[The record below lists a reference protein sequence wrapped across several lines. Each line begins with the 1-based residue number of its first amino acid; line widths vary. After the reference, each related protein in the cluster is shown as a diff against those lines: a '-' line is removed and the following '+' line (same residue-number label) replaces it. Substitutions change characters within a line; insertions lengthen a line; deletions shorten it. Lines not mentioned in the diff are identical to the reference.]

1 MIETIIKWG
10 LLGVFVLALLIGFL
24 TGIIRGVKRSGL
36 HIVFIAISVVLA
48 LLLTKTVTNL
58 VLGITIPIGGHP
70 TTISQWIF
78 DTINERIDISGFG
91 SVAELITVLPLAAAS
106 PFVFIVLEMLLQGLM
121 GIVYLIVARASFG
134 KKKEDFKEHKAH
146 RLLGGLVGLAEGFAL
161 MFVLFSPITSLGRT
175 ANDILYSETATSSSY
190 SVSASDTS
198 ITTPEGNLKT
208 VSEIVSGMIPGNVE
222 EYLKTFNDSVLAK
235 VCSFGGIN
243 HGIFDF
249 LSTVKVQGEKVVLR
263 KEAADA
269 VVAYDNFTI
278 VYNAVKEKDF
288 SISGQKLE
296 TSVNKV
302 IDSGIFKSVIAGV
315 IRDVVVNYEE
325 VKASL
330 HLNLPAIAEEII
342 TNLQPIFSAAN
353 FNPYEYLA
361 HDARLI
367 VETAKSAL
375 DEGLAE
381 EIYNMTTSA
390 LDIENVLTFTKQ
402 NETALSTD
410 IKNLLNLNMLD
421 ANFDLAMDKV
431 TQIVQE
437 KLEDDT
443 IKFNRNLTD
452 KNAMVDQLFSAVD
465 KIDSINTKVGGIKEF
480 MEDPSNIIV
489 KLAEIDNIG
498 QTLLDIGT
506 AIDDIRELEIIVV
519 TEGGTT
525 TYMFDKV
532 LDKYGVD
539 LLGDEVYGY
548 PGHETTHTA
557 LDTYTKFVTYLQSP
571 AQKAQ
576 DLGML
581 NALVSDPIPVEE
593 VFNSVLNE
601 IKQNPEIFNQT
612 LLPFHEVHK
621 QNLNTS
627 VFDKV
632 IDVLEDAAG
641 ELLDFTDVEAT
652 NTYAEWKKQFSYI
665 GNTLKYLNSGA
676 IEDGGETL
684 TCLEYVL
691 RGSPMEFNVLMKE
704 MLGNTI
710 SGKSQFAH
718 VAENAF
724 ASTVFKNLTEG
735 IFEKVDKA
743 IEENVEKKV
752 GTDSS
757 EHVNPHTDLTK
768 LHTDENVIPVLESM
782 LNAIVD
788 ADSIGLTEV
797 GAVLDALKADAAAH
811 GMFENIFNEL
821 VWFATGDTM
830 GTFSGIPNN
839 DYYKDV
845 KAYINPGTPADTSK
859 YYTINYTQKFAELQR
874 VVDFAQ
880 DLNSALSGHSLD
892 TPEHAQEFID
902 AFVETINN
910 MTGTTEE
917 KVEILNDMKTL
928 ITNNTDR
935 GELLTE
941 PEKAT
946 YGATIVDAVEDQNFD
961 EDLENAIYN
970 LLGIEP

>member
-10 LLGVFVLALLIGFL
+10 LLGLFVLFLLIGFL
-24 TGIIRGVKRSGL
+24 VGIIRGLKRSGL
-36 HIVFIAISVVLA
+36 HIIFVVVSVVLS

-58 VLGITIPIGGHP
+58 ILGINIPIGGHP
-70 TTISQWIF
+70 TTISQYIF
-78 DTINERIDISGFG
+78 DMINSYFDLSAFS
-91 SVAELITVLPLAAAS
+91 SVADLITVLPLAAAS
-106 PFVFIVLEMLLQGLM
+106 PFVFMILQMVLQGLC
-121 GIVYLIVARASFG
+121 GIVYLIVARVSFG
-134 KKKEDFKEHKAH
+134 KKKEDFKAHKPH
-146 RLLGGLVGLAEGFAL
+146 RLLGGLVGAVEGFAL
-161 MFVLFSPITSLGRT
+161 MFIIFSPITSLGKT
-175 ANDILYSETATSSSY
+175 ANDILYNEASTSSY
-190 SVSASDTS
+190 SVSATDTT

-208 VSEIVSGMIPGNVE
+208 VGEIVSGMIPGNVE
-222 EYLKTFNDSVLAK
+222 NYLKLVNDSVLSK
-235 VCSFGGIN
+235 VCSVAGLN
-243 HGIFDF
+243 HSMFDY
-249 LSTVKVQGEKVVLR
+249 LSTVKVNGEKVVLR
-263 KEAADA
+263 KEFADT
-269 VVAYDNFTI
+269 VEAYDNFTV
-278 VYNAVKEKDF
+278 VYNAVKDQDF
-288 SISGQKLE
+288 SISGAKLE
-296 TSVNKV
+296 KSANKV
-302 IDSGIFKSVIAGV
+302 VNAGIFKSVVAPV
-315 IRDVVVNYEE
+315 IRDFVVNYEE
-325 VKASL
+325 VKASW
-330 HLNLPAIAEEII
+330 HLNVPAIAEEVVA
-342 TNLQPIFSAAN
+342 NLQPIFSAAD
-353 FNPYEYLA
+353 FDPYEYLS
-361 HDARLI
+361 HDIKLV

-375 DEGLAE
+375 DDGLAE
-381 EIYNMTTSA
+381 KVYNMTTSA

-601 IKQNPEIFNQT
+601 IEQNPEIFNQT

-665 GNTLKYLNSGA
+665 GNTLKHLNSGA

-691 RGSPMEFNVLMKE
+691 RGSPMEFDVLMKE
-704 MLGNTI
+704 MLGNITE
-710 SGKSQFAH
+710 GKSQFAH
-718 VAENAF
+718 VVENAF
-724 ASTVFKNLTEG
+724 ASSVFKNLTES
-735 IFEKVDKA
+735 IFEEVDKA
-743 IEENVEKKV
+743 IKEVTEK
-752 GTDSS
+752 D
-757 EHVNPHTDLTK
+757 PHSNMAR
-768 LHTDENVIPVLESM
+768 LHTDENVIPVLENM
-782 LNAIVD
+782 LNAILN
-788 ADSIGLTEV
+788 AESIGLTEV
-797 GAVLDALKADAAAH
+797 GQVLDALKADAQAQ
-811 GMFENIFNEL
+811 GMFENIFNDL
-821 VWFATGDTM
+821 IWFVTGDTM
-830 GTFSGIPNN
+830 GTPPDEFSGTPNN
-839 DYYKDV
+839 DYYEDV
-845 KAYINPGTPADTSK
+845 KAYINPTGTAN

-880 DLNSALSGHSLD
+880 DLNNALSGHSLD

-935 GELLTE
+935 EELLTAS
-941 PEKAT
+941 EKAT